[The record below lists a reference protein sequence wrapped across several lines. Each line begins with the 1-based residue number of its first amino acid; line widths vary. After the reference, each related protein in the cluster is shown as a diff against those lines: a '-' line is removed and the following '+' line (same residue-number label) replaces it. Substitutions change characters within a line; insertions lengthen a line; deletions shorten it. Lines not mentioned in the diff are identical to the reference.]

1 MLRCSEQARRD
12 TSTRC
17 SYFLDRG
24 ADIALEHEEAS
35 TALFPACACGH
46 VDVVRLLLD
55 RGAAVDHQGP
65 GGATALF
72 LACFKGHVG
81 VMRLLL
87 DRGAD
92 VNRAEVS
99 RGTPLYATCEFGHV
113 DAARLCLERGA
124 EINTTAFGGRAPH
137 DLARNKGFTSMA
149 AWLERISRITWKRH
163 LSEPRYQLVVLRALA
178 ARGDA
183 RRERAFY
190 GKERVLDIL
199 FPGGRPNTRAKRAN
213 GDKLRLPDEL
223 FSLIARYYWG
233 GGMSA
238 EEEAAER
245 TMAERHAAVRRQGF
259 R

>member
-1 MLRCSEQARRD
+1 
-12 TSTRC
+12 
-17 SYFLDRG
+17 
-24 ADIALEHEEAS
+24 
-35 TALFPACACGH
+35 
-46 VDVVRLLLD
+46 
-55 RGAAVDHQGP
+55 
-65 GGATALF
+65 
-72 LACFKGHVG
+72 
-81 VMRLLL
+81 
-87 DRGAD
+87 
-92 VNRAEVS
+92 
-99 RGTPLYATCEFGHV
+99 
-113 DAARLCLERGA
+113 
-124 EINTTAFGGRAPH
+124 
-137 DLARNKGFTSMA
+137 MA